1 MGRPLK
7 IQKYSAMTGIF
18 VSGPTADATPVD
30 QAFNPWSALTN
41 AQYPTTA
48 YNANQYYGV
57 VGGASNTGT
66 SATYPIV
73 KCRAFITGSGAE
85 DDAQIIRQKGAH
97 KFLVIQ
103 VSSIADES
111 IVTGNAYRILT
122 VGDTNWAAIGGPANA
137 AVGDIFT
144 ATGAGA
150 GTGTVQ
156 LVGTCVLADEAD
168 GALTEGNMNITY
180 TLNDST
186 ATRISKLTN
195 KFLLNFDG
203 GNPGGNA
210 DTGNAWD
217 AAQVINDDR
226 YGPNFF
232 TDEGTLVKS
241 GSENTN
247 SDATYPGTN
256 LDLAIV
262 ENYTV

>member
-18 VSGPTADATPVD
+18 VSGPTAEATPVD

-41 AQYPTTA
+41 AQYPATFNTT
-48 YNANQYYGV
+48 QYYGV

-73 KCRAFITGSGAE
+73 KCRAFITGAGAE
-85 DDAQIIRQKGAH
+85 GDAQIIRQKGAH

-103 VSSIADES
+103 VASINDES
-111 IVTGNAYRILT
+111 IVTGQAYRILT
-122 VGDTNWAAIGGPANA
+122 VGTTNWAAIGGPANPA
-137 AVGDIFT
+137 IGDIFT

-156 LVGTCVLADEAD
+156 ICGTCVLADEAD

-195 KFLLNFDG
+195 KFLLDFDG
-203 GNPGGNA
+203 GNPGGAAN
-210 DTGNAWD
+210 TGNAWD
-217 AAQVINDDR
+217 SAQVVDDDR

-232 TDEGTLVKS
+232 TDEGSEVKS
-241 GSENTN
+241 GSANAN

-256 LDLAIV
+256 LSLAIV
-262 ENYTV
+262 ENYTS

>member
-30 QAFNPWSALTN
+30 QAFNPWSDLTN
-41 AQYPTTA
+41 AQYPATFNTD
-48 YNANQYYGV
+48 QYYGV
-57 VGGASNTGT
+57 VGGADNTGT

-73 KCRAFITGSGAE
+73 KCRAFITGAGAE
-85 DDAQIIRQKGAH
+85 GDAQIIRQKGAH

-103 VSSIADES
+103 IASINDES
-111 IVTGNAYRILT
+111 IVTGQAYRILT
-122 VGDTNWAAIGGPANA
+122 VGDTDWAAIGGPANP

-156 LVGTCVLADEAD
+156 ICGTCVLADEAD

-180 TLNDST
+180 TLDNST

-247 SDATYPGTN
+247 LDATYPGTN
-256 LDLAIV
+256 LSLAIV
-262 ENYTV
+262 ENVT

>member
-41 AQYPTTA
+41 AQYPATFNTD
-48 YNANQYYGV
+48 QYYGV

-66 SATYPIV
+66 SATFPIV
-73 KCRAFITGSGAE
+73 KCRAFITGSGGE

-103 VSSIADES
+103 VTSIN
-111 IVTGNAYRILT
+111 VTSTVASNAYRILT
-122 VGDTNWAAIGGPANA
+122 VGTTTTWTDIGGPANP

-144 ATGAGA
+144 ATGV
-150 GTGTVQ
+150 GTGDGTVQ

-195 KFLLNFDG
+195 KFLLNFAG
-203 GNPGGNA
+203 GNPGGAA

-217 AAQVINDDR
+217 NAQVINDER
-226 YGPNFF
+226 KGPNFF
-232 TDEGTLVKS
+232 TDEGSEVKS
-241 GSENTN
+241 GSANTN

>member
-18 VSGPTADATPVD
+18 VNGPTAEATPVD
-30 QAFNPWSALTN
+30 QAFNPWSDLTN
-41 AQYPTTA
+41 AQYPATFNT
-48 YNANQYYGV
+48 NQYYGV

-66 SATYPIV
+66 SATFPIV
-73 KCRAFITGSGAE
+73 KCRAFITGSGGE

-103 VSSIADES
+103 VTSIN
-111 IVTGNAYRILT
+111 VTSTVANTAYRILS
-122 VGDTNWAAIGGPANA
+122 VGNTNWAAIGGPANA

-144 ATGAGA
+144 ATGVGV
-150 GTGTVQ
+150 GSGTVQ

-180 TLNDST
+180 TLDNST

-256 LDLAIV
+256 LSLGIV
-262 ENYTV
+262 ENYTT